1 MRSVPLSVYIPGNT
15 PVHRV
20 PAAAKFIGL
29 IVFVIAA
36 AVLATTP
43 TRATCVLGVVA
54 SGYLLAR
61 IPLRVAWNQLWPALP
76 LLTMLGG
83 FQWWQNTL
91 IDAITLMLMLLA
103 SIAAAVLLTLTTT
116 IAEMM
121 HSLETMLAPTARW
134 GVPVESISLAI
145 SLTIRL
151 IPLQL
156 NAVNEVL
163 DARKARGVDFSLSAL
178 GTPVVIRSIRRARAI
193 ADALWARGVGD

>member
-1 MRSVPLSVYIPGNT
+1 MRSVPLSIYVPGHT
-15 PVHRV
+15 PMHRL
-20 PAAAKFIGL
+20 PAAVKFCGL
-29 IVFVIAA
+29 IIFVIAA
-36 AVLATTP
+36 AVVVSSP
-43 TRATCVLGVVA
+43 TRAAIVLALVA
-54 SGYLLAR
+54 AGYLLAR
-61 IPLRVAWNQLWPALP
+61 IPAHIAWSQLWPTLP
-76 LLTMLGG
+76 LLLLLGG

-91 IDAITLMLMLLA
+91 IDAITLVLLLFA

-121 HSLETMLAPTARW
+121 HSLESMLAPTARW
-134 GVPVESISLAI
+134 GVPVETISLAI

-163 DARKARGVDFSLSAL
+163 DARKARGVDFSLTAL